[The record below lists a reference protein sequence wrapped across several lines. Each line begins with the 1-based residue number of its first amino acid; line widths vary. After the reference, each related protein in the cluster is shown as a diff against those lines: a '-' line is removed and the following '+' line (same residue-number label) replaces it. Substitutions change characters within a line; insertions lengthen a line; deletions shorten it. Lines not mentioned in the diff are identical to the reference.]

1 MMKNKMIFASRPE
14 GAVTPGRRILFVLAA
29 VLLTGLLLVSC
40 QSALK
45 SFGTGVSDSIEAPLS
60 KSLAASVVEQ
70 TPLVED
76 KEALAYINSLCQ
88 RIGAKSDRSDLTYQ
102 AWIVDSDDIN
112 AFTVGGGYLFFNKGL
127 IARSRNESELAGVVS
142 HEIGHCVAR
151 HITQK
156 LITNMGISIVT
167 AIATGQDPSRSRQIA
182 GGLLGVGGGLL
193 GMHFS
198 RDNERE
204 ADSLGVEQLLSTGI
218 DPSGLPTFFGTLRD
232 FYGDRGGIE
241 MYFAEHP
248 PLGQRIT
255 NTQRIIQNRSAVSP
269 NQGQLSKDSATFRQI
284 RDQMKWLTRYAGMD
298 TVVVEAG
305 KHVSFSTMVDFKQAA
320 DVSVEV
326 GIEILA
332 GSPANIRLVVTDTT
346 GYDAFKN
353 GQAPRSNDFAK
364 TVSSGQTKINLMN
377 GKKFFFVLDNSMA
390 QSGSKRLIIDVRF
403 RYRAL

>member
-1 MMKNKMIFASRPE
+1 MKIKMRFNCRPE
-14 GAVTPGRRILFVLAA
+14 GHFEYGKGIPAVLAA
-29 VLLTGLLLVSC
+29 VLLAGLLMVSC
-40 QSALK
+40 QSGLK
-45 SFGTGVSDSIEAPLS
+45 NFGTGVSDSIEAPLS
-60 KSLAASVVEQ
+60 KSLATSVVEQ

-76 KEALAYINSLCQ
+76 EEALAYINSLCQ

-156 LITNMGISIVT
+156 LITNLGISIVT
-167 AIATGQDPSRSRQIA
+167 AIATGQDPSRGREIA
-182 GGLLGVGGGLL
+182 GGLLGLGGGLL

-198 RDNERE
+198 RGNERE
-204 ADSLGVEQLLSTGI
+204 ADSLGIEQLLATGI

-248 PLGQRIT
+248 PLGQRIA
-255 NTQRIIQNRSAVSP
+255 NTERIIQKRSSASP
-269 NQGQLSKDSATFRQI
+269 YQGQLSKDSATFRQV
-284 RDQMKWLTRYAGMD
+284 REQMKWLTRYAGMD
-298 TVVVEAG
+298 TVTVEAG
-305 KHVSFSTMVDFKQAA
+305 KHVAFSTMVDFKQAA

-346 GYDAFKN
+346 GYEAFKN
-353 GQAPRSNDFAK
+353 GQAPRSNDFAE
-364 TVSSGQTKINLMN
+364 TVTTGQTKINLKN

-390 QSGSKRLIIDVRF
+390 RSGSKQLIVDVRF
-403 RYRAL
+403 HYRAL